1 MKTILLPI
9 LAALVAA
16 VSSAG
21 AAESRM
27 DRSRLNVGAYY
38 LKPSGR
44 TETNVKEAAECRIDF
59 FIDQR
64 GSAESLELFKKYNI
78 GLIVSGAVPGWWG
91 GNGENAGT
99 MAAKNPIASYASSAK
114 KFVDHPAI
122 WGIDIGDEPS
132 ALDFPHYGKVYEE
145 VKRLFPN
152 QFPHI
157 NLYPNYA
164 VIATNSSKQTVN
176 QLGTRS
182 YTEHIA
188 AFVKNVKSDY
198 ICFDFY
204 PYSFGTNSAGQLE
217 ENRFGQYLENLRVV
231 GDAATGSGRSMWFI
245 PQVNS
250 RYEHLWTSES
260 QLRFQAYSAMAFGA
274 ETITWACYTPGWWE
288 NFVIGKDGKKTRMYG
303 KLKKVNAE
311 IHRFGVPFMKYRRSS
326 TALVGFD
333 RKEWLSRVK
342 QASVASASDGVFN
355 EVRAEDGSAL
365 IVGSMKSR
373 AGDGLYAIF
382 VCSAADPFDT
392 KPAAEHILRFRA
404 DNHTVKAMGCAE
416 TVPVRKN
423 ADGSFSVNFKSS
435 EALLIEA
442 YE

>member
-1 MKTILLPI
+1 MKTILFPI

-38 LKPSGR
+38 LKPFAR
-44 TETNVKEAAECRIDF
+44 TETNIKEAAECGIDF
-59 FIDQR
+59 FFDQR

-99 MAAKNPIASYASSAK
+99 MSAKNPIASYASSAK

-152 QFPHI
+152 QFPYI

-164 VIATNSSKQTVN
+164 SIAKNSPEQTVN
-176 QLGTRS
+176 QLGTRA

-188 AFVKNVKSDY
+188 AFLKNVKSDY

-204 PYSFGTNSAGQLE
+204 PYSFSTNSG
-217 ENRFGQYLENLRVV
+217 
-231 GDAATGSGRSMWFI
+231 
-245 PQVNS
+245 
-250 RYEHLWTSES
+250 
-260 QLRFQAYSAMAFGA
+260 
-274 ETITWACYTPGWWE
+274 
-288 NFVIGKDGKKTRMYG
+288 
-303 KLKKVNAE
+303 
-311 IHRFGVPFMKYRRSS
+311 
-326 TALVGFD
+326 
-333 RKEWLSRVK
+333 
-342 QASVASASDGVFN
+342 
-355 EVRAEDGSAL
+355 
-365 IVGSMKSR
+365 
-373 AGDGLYAIF
+373 
-382 VCSAADPFDT
+382 
-392 KPAAEHILRFRA
+392 
-404 DNHTVKAMGCAE
+404 
-416 TVPVRKN
+416 
-423 ADGSFSVNFKSS
+423 

-442 YE
+442 CE